1 MHLYV
6 HIPFCHRICPY
17 CAFFKHTPASTDM
30 KSFIRALGREAES
43 RAAALATNRGGETA
57 TLYFGGGTPSMLS
70 DTHLGHLMETLDRL
84 VPVDKLD
91 EFSFEAN
98 PATFT
103 EKKVRFWRSLGMTR
117 VSLGVQSLD
126 SGILHLLGREHTPA
140 QALHSVEMLK
150 NAGMPH
156 INMDLMFAIPGQT
169 LSIWEATL
177 KEAVRAGTD
186 HISAYNLTYEEDTEF
201 FRSLLRGEKRQDPD
215 EDATFFELAEHSNY
229 AREGCLSPH
238 NMAYWKGEDYVG
250 IGPGAVS
257 TINGIRY
264 SNTRD
269 TDAYIRSTLENGL
282 PLSEQEPVTEED
294 YRLERIALMLRT
306 DEGLPLKYILPE
318 SRPLLEQRLIL
329 KGRGRLLVDAIAA
342 ELC

>member
-43 RAAALATNRGGETA
+43 RAAALATNRGGGTA

-215 EDATFFELAEHSNY
+215 EDAAFLNWRNTCWRRQACATMKPPTTPGRAASPPTTWPTG
-229 AREGCLSPH
+229 RE
-238 NMAYWKGEDYVG
+238 
-250 IGPGAVS
+250 
-257 TINGIRY
+257 
-264 SNTRD
+264 
-269 TDAYIRSTLENGL
+269 
-282 PLSEQEPVTEED
+282 
-294 YRLERIALMLRT
+294 RT
-306 DEGLPLKYILPE
+306 MW
-318 SRPLLEQRLIL
+318 
-329 KGRGRLLVDAIAA
+329 A
-342 ELC
+342 

>member
-1 MHLYV
+1 
-6 HIPFCHRICPY
+6 
-17 CAFFKHTPASTDM
+17 
-30 KSFIRALGREAES
+30 
-43 RAAALATNRGGETA
+43 
-57 TLYFGGGTPSMLS
+57 
-70 DTHLGHLMETLDRL
+70 
-84 VPVDKLD
+84 
-91 EFSFEAN
+91 
-98 PATFT
+98 
-103 EKKVRFWRSLGMTR
+103 
-117 VSLGVQSLD
+117 
-126 SGILHLLGREHTPA
+126 
-140 QALHSVEMLK
+140 
-150 NAGMPH
+150 
-156 INMDLMFAIPGQT
+156 MDLGP
-169 LSIWEATL
+169 E
-177 KEAVRAGTD
+177 
-186 HISAYNLTYEEDTEF
+186 HISAYSLIIEEGTPFYGWYGESGKRKNGMAQLPSEEEERLMYERTGE
-201 FRSLLRGEKRQDPD
+201 LLEQRGYRRYEI
-215 EDATFFELAEHSNY
+215 SNY
-229 AREGCLSPH
+229 ARPGYECRH

-318 SRPLLEQRLIL
+318 SRPLLEQYRKLGLADISPEQRLIL